1 MNSIYNT
8 ILLAEKSLEEL
19 YYQGK
24 IIENIDNNIENI
36 ENNITISEKIVKSM
50 KSLYSRMMYNKNNDD
65 VIQMS
70 KPIYDVNRQKDNE
83 HFDNNPLETLKI
95 INLKINESPC
105 RPIKERCAADLI
117 LSTLNSPHD
126 GSSHTVSHTSLLRS
140 LFTLIIRDTPTKSKY

>member
-70 KPIYDVNRQKDNE
+70 KPIYDVKRQTDNE

-95 INLKINESPC
+95 INLKINEQLTSQNKNLEQINDKIDSNTL
-105 RPIKERCAADLI
+105 RIKN
-117 LSTLNSPHD
+117 LNNN
-126 GSSHTVSHTSLLRS
+126 
-140 LFTLIIRDTPTKSKY
+140 I

>member
-70 KPIYDVNRQKDNE
+70 KPIYDVKRQTDNE

-95 INLKINESPC
+95 INLKINEQLTSQNKNLEQINDKIDSNNL
-105 RPIKERCAADLI
+105 RIKN
-117 LSTLNSPHD
+117 LNNN
-126 GSSHTVSHTSLLRS
+126 
-140 LFTLIIRDTPTKSKY
+140 I